1 MNQQW
6 SRFIF
11 LLSFFGIACS
21 SISTWLLYSAETEVI
36 YEEFTKAVNDKA
48 VALERELMVNVE
60 VLYAIKGLYNSSEE
74 VTYSEYSRF
83 AQSLLERHNDIQA
96 LEWVPKVSI
105 LQRDDM
111 ERIHQQF
118 FQDFEFKEKNEQGQL
133 ITAKRRTVYFPVHYV
148 EPYIG
153 NEKVLGYDLGSEQVR
168 LSTLIESRD
177 FGVMLASERVTLV
190 QDNQEQNGFLLF
202 LPVYDGVSSTLTSR
216 RKNLL
221 GFVVG
226 VFRIADI
233 FSIALT
239 GSDSSQ
245 MYLRLL
251 DDNAPENK
259 KLLYNNS
266 ELLAGEMALTQHAY
280 TKRIGNI
287 GGRIWSLTA
296 MPTQNYMSS
305 RRTAAPWLAFVFSLT
320 LFGAIVSILYMVIK
334 RSQIILDKLRSQS
347 MALKEA
353 KEKLELA
360 SRTDS
365 LTGVANRKYFEQY
378 LKNEWE
384 RACTNKQSITVV
396 LVDVDHFKAYNDRYG
411 HVMGDSCLKF
421 ISSAL
426 KRTLRRPADVIAR
439 YSGEEFA
446 LVFPETDNAS
456 LLGERCR
463 QAVDLQDFPHAS
475 SLVKNNITVS
485 VGVISVQAKE
495 SIKVN
500 DVIKLADKALFKA
513 KALGRNRVVVA
524 TYNKAHLSVED
535 VEPDSLNG
543 Q

>member
-11 LLSFFGIACS
+11 LLSFFGIICS
-21 SISTWLLYSAETEVI
+21 SISTWLLYTAETEVI
-36 YEEFTKAVNDKA
+36 YEEFTKEVNEKA

-60 VLYAIKGLYNSSEE
+60 VLYAIKGLYNSSDQ
-74 VTYSEYSRF
+74 VTYAEYSRF

-118 FQDFEFKEKNEQGQL
+118 FQNFEFTEKDDQGKL
-133 ITAKRRTVYFPVHYV
+133 ISAKRRTVYFPVHYI

-153 NEKVLGYDLGSEQVR
+153 NEKALGYDLGSEPIR

-177 FGVMLASERVTLV
+177 FGVMLASQRVTLV
-190 QDNQEQNGFLLF
+190 QDNREQSGFLLF
-202 LPVYDGVSSTLTSR
+202 LPVYQGVASTLTSR

-233 FSIALT
+233 FSIAV
-239 GSDSSQ
+239 SRSENPQ
-245 MYLRLL
+245 IYLRLL
-251 DDNAPENK
+251 DDNAPESER
-259 KLLYNNS
+259 LLYSNN
-266 ELLAGEMALTQHAY
+266 ELLSGEAALTQYAY
-280 TKRIGNI
+280 TKRVGNI

-296 MPTQNYMSS
+296 MPTQSYLSS
-305 RRTAAPWLAFVFSLT
+305 RRTAAPWLAFIFFLT

-334 RSQIILDKLRSQS
+334 RSQIILDKLRNQS
-347 MALKEA
+347 IALKEA

-378 LKNEWE
+378 LQNEWD

-411 HVMGDSCLKF
+411 HIMGDSCLKF

-426 KRTLRRPADVIAR
+426 KRSLRRPADVIAR

-446 LVFPETDNAS
+446 LVFPEADNAS
-456 LLGERCR
+456 LIGERCR

-485 VGVISVQAKE
+485 VGVISVLAQE
-495 SIKVN
+495 SIQVN
-500 DVIKLADKALFKA
+500 DVIKLADKALYKA

-524 TYNKAHLSVED
+524 TYDKAHLSLED
-535 VEPDSLNG
+535 VEPGPLNG